1 MAKTL
6 KYKQMKSFF
15 KNTDENNSPLWIK
28 DFIDYS
34 ASPIVRA
41 KEDGTIDYI
50 NQSFAKMLSYLSKSE
65 VQELNIKNKLFANQD
80 SWNSLVYNLK
90 KYDRVENFKLDLLS
104 KNGAEV
110 TVEFDAR
117 IIRGAKGE
125 FQFFEGIIAKTSTG
139 YNETEELNKN
149 EVESN
154 LEKDKK
160 YEDLLAELETLKAK
174 EKVSSSQV
182 NKANY
187 TKNVKSQYLANMT
200 HEIKTPINSIVG
212 FLTLIEQNLFD
223 SEEELQDFAHNAR
236 TSADSLLEIINNI
249 LDISRLE
256 ADKMELDEVEFDLR
270 KEVEKA
276 KTISVPAGGKNN
288 ITVKTSVSDK
298 VDTILVGDPLRYR
311 QVLVNI
317 LTNSVKYTESGSIE
331 VFVEIE
337 KERELSFLL
346 KTTVKDSGI
355 GIPKEKLS
363 LLFKPYTQVKAKKWN
378 KQDGSGLGLMICKEL
393 VKLMDGEIIIKS
405 KEGVGT
411 IVEFTTS
418 MKLPKNVDAKKSYKT
433 PFEKEKLTKEKPEI
447 RVIEEPTVIEKEDAS
462 VNIAEKEIL
471 PTIDTPN
478 ITNDEV
484 INSSDYSE
492 ETHTEAKR
500 ILLVEDNPIS
510 QKVELKLLKESG
522 YNVEA
527 VSNGFDAID
536 AVKTNSFNLVLM
548 DVEMAEMDGL
558 ESTKRIRALEP
569 PTSKIPIIAVT
580 AHSSMKDREKC
591 LASGMDDYIAKPIN
605 INFMKMTIDHWL
617 LKEIEI

>member
-1 MAKTL
+1 
-6 KYKQMKSFF
+6 MKSFF
-15 KNTDENNSPLWIK
+15 KNIGENSSPDSNNLEWVK
-28 DFIDYS
+28 DFVDYS
-34 ASPIVRA
+34 SSPIIRV
-41 KEDGTIDYI
+41 KEDGAIEYI
-50 NQSFAKMLSYLSKSE
+50 NQSFAKALAYLSKADLIE
-65 VQELNIKNKLFANQD
+65 KNFKSDFFTSFDDWNLFITKLKRNG
-80 SWNSLVYNLK
+80 
-90 KYDRVENFKLDLLS
+90 RVENYKIELIT
-104 KNGAEV
+104 KNGNKTEL
-110 TVEFDAR
+110 EIDAR
-117 IIRGAKGE
+117 IVKNEKGE
-125 FQFFEGIIAKTSTG
+125 FQYFEGIFAKT
-139 YNETEELNKN
+139 LNN
-149 EVESN
+149 NSN
-154 LEKDKK
+154 LDELKDNEEVLNIESSEKYKK
-160 YEDLLAELETLKAK
+160 LLTELEELKAK
-174 EKVSSSQV
+174 EKAASSQV
-182 NKANY
+182 NKAIY

-212 FLTLIEQNLFD
+212 FLTLIEQNLFE

-256 ADKMELDEVEFDLR
+256 ADKMELDEIEFELK

-276 KTISVPAGGKNN
+276 RTISFPAGGKNN
-288 ITVKTSVSDK
+288 ITVKTNVSDK
-298 VDTILVGDPLRYR
+298 INNIIIGDALRYR
-311 QVLVNI
+311 QVLVNV

-346 KTTVKDSGI
+346 KTTVKDTGI

-363 LLFKPYTQVKAKKWN
+363 QLFKPYTQVKTKKWN
-378 KQDGSGLGLMICKEL
+378 KQDGSGLGLMICKEI
-393 VKLMDGEIIIKS
+393 VKLMNGEIIIKS

-418 MKLPKNVDAKKSYKT
+418 MKLPKNVSNKKVDENEVKIIEL
-433 PFEKEKLTKEKPEI
+433 PEEKSKLRIVEKSSGNGGNGASIASEQDENKINNSNLMT
-447 RVIEEPTVIEKEDAS
+447 EEV
-462 VNIAEKEIL
+462 V
-471 PTIDTPN
+471 
-478 ITNDEV
+478 
-484 INSSDYSE
+484 NSSDFNEEPHSE
-492 ETHTEAKR
+492 IKR

-527 VSNGFDAID
+527 VSNGFDAIE
-536 AVKTNSFNLVLM
+536 AVKTNSFHLVLM

-558 ESTKRIRALEP
+558 ESTKRIRAFAP
-569 PTSKIPIIAVT
+569 PTGKIPIIAVT